1 MRNGNTGAT
10 QVSYKKELIVLTTL
24 FFMWGFL
31 TSLNDIL
38 IPHLKAIFS
47 LNYTEAMLVQFVFF
61 AAYFLVSLPSS
72 AIIEKVGYKKGI
84 IFGLL
89 LAGVGTLLFYPAASM
104 RIYILFLLALFIMA
118 SGITILQVAANPYVS
133 VLGKPETASSRL
145 NLTQAFNS
153 LGTTIGPVFGS
164 VLILS
169 VAVKSVDELALMS
182 VSDIEAY
189 KLAEAASVQLPYI
202 GLTAALVLLAFIISF
217 FKLPEI
223 NESEIES
230 MEGGVNGDILTGSVW
245 KIKHLIL
252 GAVAI
257 FVYVG
262 AEVSIGS
269 FLVNFLGESNIG
281 GLSEVEAGTYVS
293 LYWGGAMVG
302 RFIGSALLQKIKPGK
317 LLAINS
323 FGAVVLVF
331 ITIVTSGYVAMASIL
346 AVGLMNS
353 IMFPTIFTLGVNS
366 LKNYTKKGSGIL
378 IMAIV
383 GGALIPLLQGV
394 LADSFGI
401 QLAFI
406 LPLVCYLYIAYY
418 GMIGSKVRL

>member
-1 MRNGNTGAT
+1 
-10 QVSYKKELIVLTTL
+10 
-24 FFMWGFL
+24 MWGFL

-38 IPHLKAIFS
+38 IPHLKAIFE

-61 AAYFLVSLPSS
+61 AAYFMASLPSS
-72 AIIEKVGYKKGI
+72 AIIEKIGYKKGI
-84 IFGLL
+84 IAGLL
-89 LAGVGTLLFYPAASM
+89 IAGIGALLFYPAAAM
-104 RIYILFLLALFIMA
+104 RIYSLFLFAFFILAV
-118 SGITILQVAANPYVS
+118 GITILQVAANPYVS

-153 LGTTIGPVFGS
+153 LGTTVGPIFGS

-169 VAVKSVDELALMS
+169 VAVKSVDQLAAMS
-182 VSDIEAY
+182 VGDLEAY
-189 KLAEAASVQLPYI
+189 KLAEASSVQLPYI
-202 GLTAALVLLAFIISF
+202 GLAFALILLAVVISF

-223 NESEIES
+223 NESEIEG
-230 MEGGVNGDILTGSVW
+230 MEGNDNGELKIESIW
-245 KIKHLIL
+245 KIKHLVL

-269 FLVNFLGESNIG
+269 FLVNFLSDEKIG
-281 GLSEVEAGTYVS
+281 GFTEAEAGKYVAF
-293 LYWGGAMVG
+293 YWGAAMVG

-317 LLAINS
+317 LLAFNS
-323 FGAVVLVF
+323 FGAVVLIF
-331 ITIVTSGYVAMASIL
+331 ITIITTGHIAMVTIL

-353 IMFPTIFTLGVNS
+353 IMFPTIFTLGINN
-366 LKNYTKKGSGIL
+366 LKNYTKKGSGIM

-383 GGALIPLLQGV
+383 GGAIIPLMQGA
-394 LADSFGI
+394 LADSIGI

-406 LPLVCYLYIAYY
+406 LPLLCYLYIGYY
-418 GMIGSKVRL
+418 GISGSKVRF

>member
-1 MRNGNTGAT
+1 
-10 QVSYKKELIVLTTL
+10 
-24 FFMWGFL
+24 MWGFL

-47 LNYTEAMLVQFVFF
+47 LNYTQAMLVQFVFF

-104 RIYILFLLALFIMA
+104 RIYTLFLLALFIMA

-169 VAVKSVDELALMS
+169 VAVKSVDELAVMS
-182 VSDIEAY
+182 ISDIEAY

-223 NESEIES
+223 NEAEIES
-230 MEGGVNGDILTGSVW
+230 MEGGVNGDVLTGSVW

-302 RFIGSALLQKIKPGK
+302 RFIGSALLQKMKPGK

-323 FGAVVLVF
+323 FGAVILVF
-331 ITIVTSGYVAMASIL
+331 ITIVTSGYVAMTSIL